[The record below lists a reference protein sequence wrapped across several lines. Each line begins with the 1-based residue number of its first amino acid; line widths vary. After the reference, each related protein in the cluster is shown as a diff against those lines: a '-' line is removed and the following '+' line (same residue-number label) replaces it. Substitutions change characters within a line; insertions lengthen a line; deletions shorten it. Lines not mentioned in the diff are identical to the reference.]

1 MDPTAVPEPDPKPP
15 VVEEPPEKAPAN
27 NEAAQVAVPPPAPKP
42 FIDKAQARQDLI
54 INFMIFGA
62 AIVAV
67 GIIFGIV
74 KMWARRQSED
84 CESPS
89 MSLSSFRT
97 MYENGE
103 ISQEEYEQIR
113 NKMAAKMKGSLGIQP
128 LPEPPPDAQNT
139 DVGRNGTPP
148 PPKNEN

>member
-1 MDPTAVPEPDPKPP
+1 MDPTAVPEPNPMPP
-15 VVEEPPEKAPAN
+15 VADEPVKEAPDN
-27 NEAAQVAVPPPAPKP
+27 QVGQVVAVPPPAPKP
-42 FIDKAQARQDLI
+42 VINKAQARQDLI
-54 INFMIFGA
+54 VNFMLFGA

-67 GIIFGIV
+67 GIIFGLV
-74 KMWARRQSED
+74 KLWARRQSED
-84 CESPS
+84 CENPS

-103 ISQEEYEQIR
+103 LSQEEYEQIR
-113 NKMAAKMKGSLGIQP
+113 NKMAAKMKGSLGIEP
-128 LPEPPPDAQNT
+128 LPDPPDMPNT